1 MADQQ
6 RQLAQLQYNMQVRDD
21 RNKAGYNGYHPVDSY
36 FNKLNSHDTRSGQF
50 NPKGPIGTGYYGGVH
65 RRSSGSKRSGS
76 KRSGGSR
83 RRHGGSRR
91 RHGGSRRRH

>member
-6 RQLAQLQYNMQVRDD
+6 QLGNIQYYTQQLHDD
-21 RNKAGYNGYHPVDSY
+21 KDKYTG
-36 FNKLNSHDTRSGQF
+36 FNTAHSFFKNLDRHDTRSGQSRDSRG
-50 NPKGPIGTGYYGGVH
+50 NYRAGSN
-65 RRSSGSKRSGS
+65 RRSSGSKR
-76 KRSGGSR
+76 RGGSR